1 MTALLLAAGCQGDD
15 VGDTPCDPLA
25 AQPQPIVLGEILGIG
40 RDAAG
45 TLYVADET
53 ASASDGRVFISDG
66 DVLVRQRVLGGGSS
80 SVSGV
85 SVRTLTID
93 GREPLRLLIETGPS
107 ETRMALARTEE
118 RVQGIDDLGS
128 DAELLK
134 VLDEDSLDGLEL
146 RNLPGDV
153 EIEYLVE
160 TERGELLLVV
170 RPADEELDYDDFRL
184 FFGPPER
191 LLEREVETVLRQRD
205 GGTTNI
211 FFRLNGDEAEAFFPT
226 VPSVDGF
233 QPGPAVLTVDDR
245 SVPLTRVERDA
256 LERAEFRCLA

>member
-15 VGDTPCDPLA
+15 VGDTPCDPLE

-53 ASASDGRVFISDG
+53 ASASDERVFISEG
-66 DVLVRQRVLGGGSS
+66 DVLVRRRVLGGGSS
-80 SVSGV
+80 NVSGV
-85 SVRTLTID
+85 SVRTLTIE
-93 GREPLRLLIETGPS
+93 GPEPLRLLIETGPS
-107 ETRMALARTEE
+107 DTRMALSRTEE
-118 RVQGIDDLGS
+118 RVQRIDDLGS
-128 DAELLK
+128 DPELLE
-134 VLDEDSLDGLEL
+134 VLDEDALEGLEL

-170 RPADEELDYDDFRL
+170 RPAGEELDYEDFRL
-184 FFGPPER
+184 FFGPPSG
-191 LLEREVETVLRQRD
+191 LLEREVGSVRRQRD

-211 FFRLNGDEAEAFFPT
+211 LFRLNGDEADAFFPILF
-226 VPSVDGF
+226 SDGGF
-233 QPGPAVLTVDDR
+233 EPGPPTLTVDGR
-245 SVPLTRVERDA
+245 SVPLTPVEHDV
-256 LERAEFRCLA
+256 LDRAEFRCLD